1 MLKQLIISS
10 IAFAAAA
17 QGALAQEPGLP
28 SVKVSLAGIDARTD
42 AGAQIMLRRIKLA
55 AGQVC
60 GGQPSPMIDR
70 QQKFEPC
77 VNEVTQRTVTGLN
90 SPHLTAAWN
99 KRIGVE
105 PATQVAARAR

>member
-28 SVKVSLAGIDARTD
+28 SVKVSVAGIDARTE
-42 AGAQIMLRRIKLA
+42 AGAEIMLRRIKLA

-60 GGQPSPMIDR
+60 GGQPGPLLDR
-70 QQKFEPC
+70 LQKFEPC
-77 VNEVTQRTVTGLN
+77 VNEVTQRTVTGLD
-90 SPHLTAAWN
+90 SQHLTAAWN
-99 KRIGVE
+99 KQNGVG
-105 PATQVAARAR
+105 PTTRVAARTR